1 LHLHFVPNP
10 LHPTVCAQSS
20 APHSVCPIHCT
31 PQCVPNPLH
40 PTVYPI
46 RCTPQCV
53 PNPLHPTV
61 CAQSTAPHSV
71 CPIHCTPQCVLN
83 PLHPTVCAQSTAPHS
98 VCPIHCTPQCVPLQL
113 LWQNSKEHTRK
124 HKDGSTGSRHT
135 PANYTHPQTSRHLA
149 PQCTQFPAEFPPPA
163 PHSVAL
169 QFFWRRTA
177 SHTTRH
183 RDRNKQPATVNTPG
197 GHTTCPAHP
206 AHPEPFLLAVPQQPC
221 ANPLRPDVWPSCT
234 TAAGSVLRPHTRLQ
248 GGGQQE

>member
-1 LHLHFVPNP
+1 MHT
-10 LHPTVCAQSS
+10 TVCAQST
-20 APHSVCPIHCT
+20 APHS
-31 PQCVPNPLH
+31 VPNPLH

-46 RCTPQCV
+46 
-53 PNPLHPTV
+53 
-61 CAQSTAPHSV
+61 
-71 CPIHCTPQCVLN
+71 HCTPQC
-83 PLHPTVCAQSTAPHS
+83 A
-98 VCPIHCTPQCVPLQL
+98 PLQL

-124 HKDGSTGSRHT
+124 HRDASTGPRHT
-135 PANYTHPQTSRHLA
+135 PANYAHPKTSRHLA